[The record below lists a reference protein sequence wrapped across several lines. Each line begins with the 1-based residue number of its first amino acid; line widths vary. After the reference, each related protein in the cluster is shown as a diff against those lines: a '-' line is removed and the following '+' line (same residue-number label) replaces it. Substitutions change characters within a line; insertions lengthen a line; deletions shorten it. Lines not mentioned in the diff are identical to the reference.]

1 MKKILPLLFFFGTLS
16 GYAQGTASPNVST
29 FEIEAPQL
37 DTIKKIWIYLP
48 RDYKTSEKR
57 YPVLYMHDA
66 QNLFDTET
74 SFAGEWKVDEM
85 LDSLEAPGVIVVGLE
100 HGNSRRLDELTPFS
114 HEKYGGGKADAYLA
128 FLRNTLKPHIDA
140 TYRTMPNPEKTTIM
154 GSSLGGLVSFY
165 AILKYPDTFGQA
177 GIFSPSF
184 WFSDK
189 IFGMAEGAKISD
201 HHRFYFLGG
210 TAEGE
215 EMVHDL
221 HKMKEILRARGIPGE
236 NIEMKLIEGGQHNEA
251 FWSAHFLE
259 AFDWLFSKETSEV
272 ILKIHPVR

>member
-1 MKKILPLLFFFGTLS
+1 MFLCALAGR
-16 GYAQGTASPNVST
+16 AQSTASQNVTT

-48 RDYKTSEKR
+48 EGYKTSEKR

-66 QNLFDTET
+66 QNLFDAKT
-74 SFAGEWKVDEM
+74 SFSGEWKVDEI

-100 HGNSRRLDELTPFS
+100 HGNSKRIDELTPFP

-128 FLRNTLKPHIDA
+128 FLRNTLKPHVDA
-140 TYRTMPNPEKTTIM
+140 SYRTLPNAKNTTIM

-165 AILKYPDTFGQA
+165 AMLKYPETFGQA

-189 IFGMAEGAKISD
+189 IFSMAEGANLNE

-215 EMVHDL
+215 EMVPHL
-221 HKMKEILRARGIPGE
+221 NKMKSILLARGIPEE
-236 NIEMKLIEGGQHNEA
+236 NIELKVIQGGQHNEA

-259 AFDWLFSKETSEV
+259 AFEWLHPKETSEV
-272 ILKIHPVR
+272 IFRINK